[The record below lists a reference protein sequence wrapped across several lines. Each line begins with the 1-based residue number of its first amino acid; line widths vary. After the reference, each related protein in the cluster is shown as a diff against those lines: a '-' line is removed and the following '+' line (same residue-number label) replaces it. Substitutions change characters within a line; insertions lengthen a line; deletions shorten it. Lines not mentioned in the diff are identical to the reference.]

1 MYKFK
6 LCQKLDLQLQYF
18 HSSWNGQ
25 CKFLLISSIRN
36 IYLILIC
43 CIFWP
48 SLSWLTASGIT
59 LYITFCLHLNIS
71 TSTIFMLTEYKVLT
85 YFSDFYH
92 TIATIFT
99 SKLFFSCLFQQKLQY
114 IFILVIYSELNHANE
129 YKFNHFMYW
138 KKIRK

>member
-18 HSSWNGQ
+18 HLSWNGQ
-25 CKFLLISSIRN
+25 CKFLLISNIKN

-129 YKFNHFMYW
+129 YKFNHFMYR